1 MDEVN
6 VIALDLAKNF
16 IHVCATTRDGVIVEE
31 RRLRRDK
38 LLDYL
43 AGFAPCAVAMEAGAT
58 AHYWGRQVAA
68 LGHRPRLLHPA
79 KVKPYMGVQKND
91 PADGRGIAEAAL
103 RPMIRSVPVKS
114 LAQQDLRV
122 LLRLRVGVVDDR
134 RRLITRWRALLG
146 EYGFALPKG
155 VGAFR
160 RGFAK
165 LADDATYLEAVSPM
179 IRAVFAEQAAR
190 LEELRDKDREL
201 ERQIVAL
208 QAAEPAAA
216 RLKTVPGIGPI
227 ICGELLA
234 AVGDPQAFASGR
246 RLAAW
251 IGLVP
256 RQNSSGGRQRLGGIT
271 KHGQSELRRLLVQGA
286 RAVIIA
292 ANRNQGPPRH
302 RLEAWI
308 RAHQDRLHSN
318 VLAIAVANRIAR
330 TAWVV
335 MAREQDFEN
344 WPPRRAAA

>member
-16 IHVCATTRDGVIVEE
+16 IHVCAATRDGVIVEE

-38 LLDYL
+38 VLGYL
-43 AGFAPCAVAMEAGAT
+43 AGFAPCTVAMEAGSG

-79 KVKPYMGVQKND
+79 KVRPYMGVQKND
-91 PADGRGIAEAAL
+91 PADSRGIVEAAL

-122 LLRLRVGVVDDR
+122 LLRLRAGLVQDR
-134 RRLITRWRALLG
+134 TRLITRWRGLLA

-155 VGAFR
+155 VRAFR
-160 RGFAK
+160 RAFAA
-165 LADDATYLEAVSPM
+165 LADDATYLETISPM
-179 IRAVFAEQAAR
+179 IRAAFAEQAAR
-190 LEELRDKDREL
+190 LEVLRDKDRQL
-201 ERQIVAL
+201 ERQIIEL

-216 RLKTVPGIGPI
+216 RLKTVPGLGPR

-234 AVGDPQAFASGR
+234 AVDDAHAFASGR

-308 RAHQDRLHSN
+308 RSHRDRLHSN

-335 MAREQDFEN
+335 MARDQDFQN
-344 WPPRRAAA
+344 WPARRAAA